1 MAGRKTPASNPA
13 DVFLNKYRKL
23 RPLAENLKRKGH
35 TKHLFDVAGF
45 RGLFSSEKNAPAPS
59 ASSPSI
65 PSGPRTP
72 SSSRPP

>member
-1 MAGRKTPASNPA
+1 MAGWKTPASNPA

-45 RGLFSSEKNAPAPS
+45 RGLVL
-59 ASSPSI
+59 ASQRI
-65 PSGPRTP
+65 ALIDRDIATRT
-72 SSSRPP
+72 